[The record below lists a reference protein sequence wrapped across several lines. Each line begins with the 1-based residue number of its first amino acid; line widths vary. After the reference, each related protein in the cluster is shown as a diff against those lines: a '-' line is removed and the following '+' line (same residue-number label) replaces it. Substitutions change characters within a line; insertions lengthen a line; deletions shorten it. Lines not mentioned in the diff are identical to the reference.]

1 MKSGRSML
9 RGLFRA
15 KVQRFSRIWCLN
27 GLYPAINNTFQRYRF
42 MGRVER
48 QRELARRRKRRVQ
61 LKKIRAKHAAASTD
75 AEKAELLAKARR
87 MSPFVELESK
97 ES

>member
-1 MKSGRSML
+1 
-9 RGLFRA
+9 
-15 KVQRFSRIWCLN
+15 
-27 GLYPAINNTFQRYRF
+27 

-48 QRELARRRKRRVQ
+48 QRELARRRKRRAQ

-75 AEKAELLAKARR
+75 AEKAELLAKARK
-87 MSPFVELESK
+87 MSPFVELEAA